1 MDTTSPALPGDL
13 RSRTQRRTLI
23 VVVASQVLGGAGLA
37 AGVTVGALLT
47 KEMLGSSSL
56 AGLSSAL
63 FTLGSAAAAL
73 LVGRV
78 SHRLGR
84 RIGLSI
90 GYLAGAV
97 GGAGVVLA
105 ALADSLPLLFVS
117 MFVYGSGTAT
127 NLQARYA
134 GTDLAEA
141 SHRGRAVSTIM
152 VATTF
157 GAVAGPNLVEV
168 MGDLAAGWSI
178 PVLAGPFILSS
189 AAFAAAGVFLW
200 VFLRPDPLQIAQLL
214 HSEPAI
220 DTETATGPPEPGLS
234 EARGAS
240 IEQDAQRRGI
250 TLGATVMVVTQIVMV
265 AIMTMTPI
273 HMIDHGHGLGQTGLV
288 IAIHV
293 AAMFLPSPLTGML
306 VDRYGRIPVV
316 VAAGV
321 TLLAAGVTAALA
333 PADSVVM
340 LSVALALL
348 GLGWNFGLISG
359 TAILTDATPLAT
371 RARTQG
377 SVDLCV
383 ALAGAGGGI
392 VSGLVVASSS
402 FAVLSLGGGLIAL
415 ALIPVLALNRRPIA
429 LPSEIEDERASRAA
443 P

>member
-13 RSRTQRRTLI
+13 RTRTQRRTLI

-37 AGVTVGALLT
+37 AGVTVGALLA
-47 KEMLGSSSL
+47 KEMLGSSRF

-84 RIGLSI
+84 RTGLSI
-90 GYLAGAV
+90 GYLAGAA
-97 GGAGVVLA
+97 GGAGVVVA
-105 ALADSLPLLFVS
+105 AVVDNLPLLIVS
-117 MFVYGSGTAT
+117 LFVYGSGTAT

-168 MGDLAAGWSI
+168 MGDVAAGWGI

-200 VFLRPDPLQIAQLL
+200 VFLRPDPLRVAQQLQ
-214 HSEPAI
+214 
-220 DTETATGPPEPGLS
+220 S
-234 EARGAS
+234 EAVTVA
-240 IEQDAQRRGI
+240 EDAPQEPDRDTQRRGI
-250 TLGATVMVVTQIVMV
+250 LVGATVMVVTQIVMV

-273 HMIDHGHGLGQTGLV
+273 HMMDHGHGLGQTGLV

-293 AAMFLPSPLTGML
+293 AAMFLPSPLTGIL
-306 VDRYGRIPVV
+306 ADRFGRIPVV
-316 VAAGV
+316 VAAGI
-321 TLLAAGVTAALA
+321 TLLAAGIVAALA
-333 PADSVVM
+333 PTDSVVL

-377 SVDLCV
+377 SVDLCI

-392 VSGLVVASSS
+392 ASGMVVASSS
-402 FAVLSLGGGLIAL
+402 FAVLSFGGGLIAL
-415 ALIPVLALNRRPIA
+415 ALIPVLALNRRQA
-429 LPSEIEDERASRAA
+429 QAA
-443 P
+443 PEPVRARTSR

>member
-1 MDTTSPALPGDL
+1 MDTTSPARLGDL
-13 RSRTQRRTLI
+13 RTSTQRRTLI
-23 VVVASQVLGGAGLA
+23 VVVTSQILGGAGLA

-47 KEMLGSSSL
+47 KEMLGSSRF

-73 LVGRV
+73 IVGRV

-84 RIGLSI
+84 RTGLSI
-90 GYLAGAV
+90 GYLAGAA

-105 ALADSLPLLFVS
+105 AVTDSLPLLFVS

-168 MGDLAAGWSI
+168 MGDLAAGWGI

-189 AAFAAAGVFLW
+189 AAFAAAGLFLLA
-200 VFLRPDPLQIAQLL
+200 FLRPDPLRVARQLQ
-214 HSEPAI
+214 SEPVAP
-220 DTETATGPPEPGLS
+220 DEEAPLEPD
-234 EARGAS
+234 R
-240 IEQDAQRRGI
+240 DMQRRGI
-250 TLGATVMVVTQIVMV
+250 LVGATVMVVTQIVMV

-273 HMIDHGHGLGQTGLV
+273 HMIDHGHGLGQTGMV

-306 VDRYGRIPVV
+306 ADRYGRIPVV

-321 TLLAAGVTAALA
+321 TLLAAGILAALA
-333 PADSVVM
+333 PADSVVL

-359 TAILTDATPLAT
+359 TAILTDSTPLAT

-377 SVDLCV
+377 SVDLCI

-392 VSGLVVASSS
+392 VSGMVVASSS

-415 ALIPVLALNRRPIA
+415 ALIPVLALNRGQA
-429 LPSEIEDERASRAA
+429 RAKPEPMRTGTTS
-443 P
+443 

>member
-1 MDTTSPALPGDL
+1 MDTTSPALAGDL
-13 RSRTQRRTLI
+13 RASTQRRTLI
-23 VVVASQVLGGAGLA
+23 VVVASQILGGAGLA

-47 KEMLGSSSL
+47 KEMLGSSRF

-73 LVGRV
+73 VVGRV

-84 RIGLSI
+84 RPGLSI
-90 GYLAGAV
+90 GYLAGAA

-105 ALADSLPLLFVS
+105 AVMDSLPLLFVS

-168 MGDLAAGWSI
+168 MGDLADGWGI

-189 AAFAAAGVFLW
+189 AAFAAAGMFLLA
-200 VFLRPDPLQIAQLL
+200 FLRPDPLRVARQLQ
-214 HSEPAI
+214 SEPVAAGGEVPQEP
-220 DTETATGPPEPGLS
+220 DRAT
-234 EARGAS
+234 
-240 IEQDAQRRGI
+240 QRRGI
-250 TLGATVMVVTQIVMV
+250 LVGATVMVVTQIVMV

-273 HMIDHGHGLGQTGLV
+273 HMMDHGHGLGQTGMV

-306 VDRYGRIPVV
+306 ADRYGRIPVV

-321 TLLAAGVTAALA
+321 TLLAAGILAALA
-333 PADSVVM
+333 PADSVVL
-340 LSVALALL
+340 LSVALGLL

-377 SVDLCV
+377 SVDLCI

-392 VSGLVVASSS
+392 VSGMVVASSS

-415 ALIPVLALNRRPIA
+415 ALIPVLALNRRQAQATP
-429 LPSEIEDERASRAA
+429 A
-443 P
+443 PAPAGTTS

>member
-1 MDTTSPALPGDL
+1 MDTTSPVLVDDL
-13 RSRTQRRTLI
+13 RASTQRRTLI
-23 VVVASQVLGGAGLA
+23 VVVTSQILGGAGLA

-47 KEMLGSSSL
+47 KEMLGSSRY

-84 RIGLSI
+84 RTGLSI
-90 GYLAGAV
+90 GYLAGAA

-105 ALADSLPLLFVS
+105 AVMDSLPLLFVS

-168 MGDLAAGWSI
+168 MGDLANGWGI

-189 AAFAAAGVFLW
+189 AAFAAAGMFLLA
-200 VFLRPDPLQIAQLL
+200 FLRPDPLRVARQLQ
-214 HSEPAI
+214 SEPVVAGR
-220 DTETATGPPEPGLS
+220 EAPPEPD
-234 EARGAS
+234 R
-240 IEQDAQRRGI
+240 DTQRRGI
-250 TLGATVMVVTQIVMV
+250 LVGATVMVVTQIVMV

-273 HMIDHGHGLGQTGLV
+273 HMMDHGHGLGQTGMV

-306 VDRYGRIPVV
+306 ADRYGRIPVV

-321 TLLAAGVTAALA
+321 TLLAAGILAALA
-333 PADSVVM
+333 PADSVVL
-340 LSVALALL
+340 LSVALGLL

-359 TAILTDATPLAT
+359 TAILTDSTPLAT

-377 SVDLCV
+377 SVDLCI

-392 VSGLVVASSS
+392 VSGMVVASSS

-415 ALIPVLALNRRPIA
+415 ALIPVLALNRRQTQAQPEPA
-429 LPSEIEDERASRAA
+429 RAGTTS
-443 P
+443 

>member
-1 MDTTSPALPGDL
+1 MSAPARPDPRKTLMDTTSPVLVDDL
-13 RSRTQRRTLI
+13 RASTQRRTLI
-23 VVVASQVLGGAGLA
+23 VVVTSQILGGAGLA

-47 KEMLGSSSL
+47 KEMLGSSRY

-84 RIGLSI
+84 RTGLSI
-90 GYLAGAV
+90 GYLAGAA

-105 ALADSLPLLFVS
+105 AVMDSLPLLFVS

-168 MGDLAAGWSI
+168 MGDLADGWGI

-189 AAFAAAGVFLW
+189 AAFAAAGMFLLA
-200 VFLRPDPLQIAQLL
+200 FLRPDPLRVARQLQ
-214 HSEPAI
+214 SEPVVAGG
-220 DTETATGPPEPGLS
+220 EVPPEPD
-234 EARGAS
+234 R
-240 IEQDAQRRGI
+240 DTQRRGI
-250 TLGATVMVVTQIVMV
+250 LVGATVMVVTQIVMV

-273 HMIDHGHGLGQTGLV
+273 HMMDHGHGLGQTGMV

-306 VDRYGRIPVV
+306 ADRYGRIPVV

-321 TLLAAGVTAALA
+321 TLLAAGILAALA
-333 PADSVVM
+333 PADSVVL
-340 LSVALALL
+340 LSVALGLL

-359 TAILTDATPLAT
+359 TAILTDSTPLAT

-377 SVDLCV
+377 SVDLCI

-392 VSGLVVASSS
+392 VSGMVVASSS

-415 ALIPVLALNRRPIA
+415 ALIPVLALNRRQA
-429 LPSEIEDERASRAA
+429 QAA
-443 P
+443 PEPARAGTTS

>member
-1 MDTTSPALPGDL
+1 MDTTSPARLGDL
-13 RSRTQRRTLI
+13 RTSTQRRTLI
-23 VVVASQVLGGAGLA
+23 VVVASQILGGAGLA

-47 KEMLGSSSL
+47 KEMLGSSRF

-73 LVGRV
+73 IVGRV

-84 RIGLSI
+84 RTGLSI
-90 GYLAGAV
+90 GYLAGAA

-105 ALADSLPLLFVS
+105 AVTDSLPLLFVS

-134 GTDLAEA
+134 GTDLAEP

-168 MGDLAAGWSI
+168 TGDLADGWGI

-189 AAFAAAGVFLW
+189 AAFAAAGIFLW
-200 VFLRPDPLQIAQLL
+200 AFLRPDPLRVARQLQ
-214 HSEPAI
+214 SEPVVMGEEA
-220 DTETATGPPEPGLS
+220 PLEPD
-234 EARGAS
+234 R
-240 IEQDAQRRGI
+240 DMQRRGI
-250 TLGATVMVVTQIVMV
+250 LVGATVMVVTQIVMV

-273 HMIDHGHGLGQTGLV
+273 HMIDHGHGLGQTGMV

-306 VDRYGRIPVV
+306 ADRYGRIPVV

-321 TLLAAGVTAALA
+321 TLLAAGILAALA
-333 PADSVVM
+333 PADSVVL

-359 TAILTDATPLAT
+359 TAILTDSTPLAT

-377 SVDLCV
+377 SVDLCI

-392 VSGLVVASSS
+392 VSGMVVASSS

-415 ALIPVLALNRRPIA
+415 ALIPVLALNRRQTQATPE
-429 LPSEIEDERASRAA
+429 PMRTGTAS
-443 P
+443 

>member
-1 MDTTSPALPGDL
+1 MDTRSAAIPDDL
-13 RSRTQRRTLI
+13 RAHTQRRTLI
-23 VVVASQVLGGAGLA
+23 VVVISQVLGGAGLA
-37 AGVTVGALLT
+37 AGVTVGALLA
-47 KEMLGSSSL
+47 KEMLGSSRF

-73 LVGRV
+73 IVGRV

-84 RIGLSI
+84 RTGLSI
-90 GYLAGAV
+90 GYLAGAA

-105 ALADSLPLLFVS
+105 AVIDSLPLLVVS
-117 MFVYGSGTAT
+117 LFVYGSGTAT

-168 MGDLAAGWSI
+168 MGDLADGWGI

-200 VFLRPDPLQIAQLL
+200 VFLRPDPLRVARQLQ
-214 HSEPAI
+214 SGPAASG
-220 DTETATGPPEPGLS
+220 EPEPG
-234 EARGAS
+234 A
-240 IEQDAQRRGI
+240 QAQRRGV
-250 TLGATVMVVTQIVMV
+250 LVGATVMVVTQIVMV

-293 AAMFLPSPLTGML
+293 AAMFLPSPLTGL
-306 VDRYGRIPVV
+306 LADRFGRIPVV
-316 VAAGV
+316 IAAGV
-321 TLLAAGVTAALA
+321 TLLAAGILAALA
-333 PADSVVM
+333 PADSVA
-340 LSVALALL
+340 LLAVALALL
-348 GLGWNFGLISG
+348 GLGWNLGLISG

-377 SVDLCV
+377 SVDLCI

-392 VSGLVVASSS
+392 VSGMVVASSS

-415 ALIPVLALNRRPIA
+415 ALIPVLALNRGQNHAAPER
-429 LPSEIEDERASRAA
+429 ERAHTAS
-443 P
+443 